1 MKIAVILGTRPE
13 AIKMAPIVLG
23 LNEHPNLE
31 SLLCVT
37 GQHREMLTPVLDLF
51 GLVPT
56 VNFDVMKPNQSLNSL
71 MAVLLQHLDAFLTE
85 YTPDL
90 VLVQGDTMTALCGAL
105 AAFYKH
111 IPVGH
116 VEAGLRT
123 GDLYAPWPEEANR
136 VLIGR
141 VAQLHFAPTT
151 TSEQHLSRESTPTS
165 SIFVTGNTVIDA
177 LLQVSEKVDNAD
189 ITIEGLSDDIMKG
202 DQPLVLITGH
212 RRENFGDGL
221 ASICRAI
228 KRLAKQF
235 PETYFVYPVHLNPN
249 VRGPVNELLN
259 DPEDPCPN
267 IILMEPLSYLPFVAM
282 LKRSTLLLT
291 DSGGI
296 QEEAPGLGKPVL
308 VTREKTE
315 RTEAVDAGTVILVGT
330 DEEKI
335 FAETSRLLT
344 DQDAYQR
351 MAQAINP
358 YGDGQ
363 SAGRIIQICEEFL
376 QHNPKV

>member
-1 MKIAVILGTRPE
+1 MKIAVVLGTRPE
-13 AIKMAPIVLG
+13 AIKMAPIVLK
-23 LNEHPNLE
+23 LKDHSSLTP
-31 SLLCVT
+31 LLCAT
-37 GQHREMLTPVLDLF
+37 GQHREMLQPVLELF
-51 GLVPT
+51 ELEPT

-71 MAVLLQHLDAFLTE
+71 MAVLLQHLDAFFTE
-85 YTPDL
+85 HEPDL

-123 GDLYAPWPEEANR
+123 GDLYSPWPEEAHR

-141 VAQLHFAPTT
+141 VCQLHFAPTT
-151 TSEQHLSRESTPTS
+151 TSEQHLLRESTPPD

-177 LLQVSEKVDNAD
+177 LLQVSEKVDNEA
-189 ITIEGLSDDIMKG
+189 ITIEGFPDEIMKG

-212 RRENFGDGL
+212 RRESFGGGL

-228 KRLAKQF
+228 KRLARQF
-235 PETYFVYPVHLNPN
+235 PNVYFVYPVHLNPN
-249 VRGPVNELLN
+249 VRGPVNEFLN
-259 DPEDPCPN
+259 DPNDPCDN
-267 IILMEPLSYLPFVAM
+267 IILMEPLSYLPFVTM

-335 FAETSRLLT
+335 VAETSRLLT
-344 DQDAYQR
+344 DQDAYDQ

-363 SAGRIIQICEEFL
+363 SAGRIIQICQEFL
-376 QHNPKV
+376 QKNRQA